1 MLKIP
6 LSRTL
11 LASSLTLMMVACAT
25 PENNYDPLEP
35 VNRKVF
41 AFNQAVD
48 NTTLKPIAKGYK
60 KIVPEPARDMVGNFF
75 SNVSDI
81 FVAGNNLLQGN
92 IKSGVSDLTRIVFN
106 STIGIGGLFDPASGM
121 GLAKHDNDFGQTLGK
136 WGVGSGAY
144 IMLPFFGPSTL
155 RNSTDLAI
163 TTLYSPLN
171 SIDPTAARYSVSGL
185 KLIDKRADLLNVDG
199 ALEDAL
205 DPYDFLR
212 DSYLQASY
220 SKDYDGNPP
229 KPLAF
234 GTEASNSEEDPY
246 AIPVAS
252 PIDDIDLNS
261 NITAPSTNNT
271 ETLVTPESSVTPSTA
286 TEAPALE
293 IDPLQ

>member
-1 MLKIP
+1 MLKTP
-6 LSRTL
+6 LPRIL
-11 LASSLTLMMVACAT
+11 FCSSLTLLMVACAT

-35 VNRKVF
+35 VNRKIF

-48 NTTLKPIAKGYK
+48 NATLKPLAKGYK
-60 KIVPEPARDMVGNFF
+60 KVVPEPARDMIGNFF

-171 SIDPTAARYSVSGL
+171 NLQPNATRYSVSAV
-185 KLIDKRADLLNVDG
+185 KLIDKRADLLNVEG

-234 GTEASNSEEDPY
+234 GKESNASNSEEIDPY
-246 AIPVAS
+246 AIPTAA
-252 PIDDIDLNS
+252 PIDMDLNS
-261 NITAPSTNNT
+261 NITPPAANT
-271 ETLVTPESSVTPSTA
+271 TSSSTPSTE
-286 TEAPALE
+286 TPTLE

>member
-1 MLKIP
+1 MLKSP

-11 LASSLTLMMVACAT
+11 LASSLSLVMVACAT

-35 VNRKVF
+35 VNRKIF
-41 AFNQAVD
+41 SFNQAVD
-48 NTTLKPIAKGYK
+48 NATLKPIAKGYK
-60 KIVPEPARDMVGNFF
+60 KVVPEPARDMVGNFF

-121 GLAKHDNDFGQTLGK
+121 GLAKHNNDFGQTLGK
-136 WGVGSGAY
+136 WGIGSGAY

-246 AIPVAS
+246 AIPAAA

-261 NITAPSTNNT
+261 HITAPAANTNT
-271 ETLVTPESSVTPSTA
+271 ETNTPENTTAPSIET
-286 TEAPALE
+286 PALE